1 MEIVEKI
8 RMDQRYRTS
17 EAGTVFYAVMALET

>member
-8 RMDQRYRTS
+8 RMGQRYRTS
-17 EAGTVFYAVMALET
+17 EAGTVFYAVMALEA